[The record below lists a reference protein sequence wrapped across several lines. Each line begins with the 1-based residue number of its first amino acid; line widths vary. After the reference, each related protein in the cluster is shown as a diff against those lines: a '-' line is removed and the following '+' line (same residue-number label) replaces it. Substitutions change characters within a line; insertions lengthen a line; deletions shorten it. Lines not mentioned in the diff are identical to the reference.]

1 MKKLTMILP
10 SILLAGMLMAGCST
24 TAQVTVGDTFI
35 AMHDLVKT
43 GAIASD
49 SLCKAK
55 TIPAADCAAIS
66 KAYQKIQLV
75 WPVVDDALIIYLKSD
90 PTDAL
95 ATQNFQAAQA
105 QWSAAYSDMLT
116 LLTKTGVIKTTTATT
131 TANTGGK

>member
-1 MKKLTMILP
+1 MKKLI
-10 SILLAGMLMAGCST
+10 SIFPLLAFLFCSLAGCST

-75 WPVVDDALIIYLKSD
+75 WPLVDDALIVYLKSD
-90 PTDAL
+90 PSDAL